1 MKATDLMIG
10 DWVFQFGKVAQIVG
24 IRIDNYNN
32 SPYFKTNLH
41 DTWYESG
48 VDGIEPIPLTQEILE
63 KNRFVRQD
71 GDEYYKE
78 VYSYQKRK
86 TEELEQGDVEYYIDL
101 RRHPIH
107 GRFEFEE
114 GFVIGGTDDNDEPYG
129 KCTFECN
136 FIYDIRYVH
145 QLQHALK
152 QHETDKEI
160 VL

>member
-1 MKATDLMIG
+1 MIG
-10 DWVFQFGKVAQIVG
+10 DWVFYKNFKGNLVPHKIIG
-24 IRIDNYNN
+24 ISETFAEFEDPPYNL
-32 SPYFKTNLH
+32 YK
-41 DTWYESG
+41 YERMY
-48 VDGIEPIPLTQEILE
+48 PIPLTPEILE
-63 KNRFVRQD
+63 KNGFTRQD

-86 TEELEQGDVEYYIDL
+86 IEELEQGDIEYYIDL

-114 GFVIGGTDDNDEPYG
+114 GFVMGGTDDNDEPYG